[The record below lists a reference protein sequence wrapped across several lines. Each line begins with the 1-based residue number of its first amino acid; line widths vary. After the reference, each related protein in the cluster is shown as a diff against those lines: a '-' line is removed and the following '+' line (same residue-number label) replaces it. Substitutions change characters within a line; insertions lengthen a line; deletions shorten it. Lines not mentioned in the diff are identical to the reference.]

1 MGSNIDWDD
10 TIKKEARGVNGEK
23 LGEVQQITDG
33 YILVQRGLADKV
45 KYYIPQGQTK
55 SFDGSVLKF
64 TISEDEIK
72 SKYMSSIPPPPSSFT
87 KQDSSRIQHS
97 DYDDVS
103 IWQKDEGKVPI
114 RDEKPDVSKH
124 IKEDYI
130 NITKETVTEVKKA
143 QILLTHEEVT
153 IERRPP
159 SGDIQIPEHIFSAGV
174 IKIPFKKEEAIVNKK
189 PYVTEEIVVKKKPI
203 TEMKRVT
210 GDIESGAKRV
220 TGDIESG
227 AKRVTGD
234 IESGAKRVTGD
245 IESGAKRVT
254 GDIESGAKRVT
265 GDIESG
271 AKRVTGDIES
281 EIHNIPNWFH
291 KFKQKTISLF
301 QSHDV

>member
-1 MGSNIDWDD
+1 MSYCIYMGSNIDWND
-10 TIKKEARGVNGEK
+10 TIKKEARGVNDEN
-23 LGEVQQITDG
+23 LGEVQQITDE
-33 YILVQRGLADKV
+33 YILVQRGLTNKE
-45 KYYIPQGQTK
+45 KYYIPQDQAK

-64 TISEDEIK
+64 TISEDVIK

-87 KQDSSRIQHS
+87 KPTSSRIQRS
-97 DYDDVS
+97 EDNNKDFG
-103 IWQKDEGKVPI
+103 QKEEGETKVPI
-114 RDEKPDVSKH
+114 IDETPDVSKH

-130 NITKETVTEVKKA
+130 NITKETMTEVKTA

-159 SGDIQIPEHIFSAGV
+159 SGDMQIPTHVFSAGV
-174 IKIPFKKEEAIVNKK
+174 IKIPFKKEEAVVNKK

-203 TEMKRVT
+203 TETKRVT

-234 IESGAKRVTGD
+234 IEYEEKRVTGDIESGAKRVTGDIEYGAKRVTGD

-254 GDIESGAKRVT
+254 GDIESGENS
-265 GDIESG
+265 IS
-271 AKRVTGDIES
+271 
-281 EIHNIPNWFH
+281 NWFH
-291 KFKQKTISLF
+291 KFK
-301 QSHDV
+301 

>member
-1 MGSNIDWDD
+1 MGSNIDWND
-10 TIKKEARGVNGEK
+10 TIKKEARGVNGED

-33 YILVQRGLADKV
+33 YILVQRGLAGKE
-45 KYYIPQGQTK
+45 KYYIPQGQAK

-64 TISEDEIK
+64 TISEDEMK
-72 SKYMSSIPPPPSSFT
+72 SRYMSDIPPPPSAFT
-87 KQDSSRIQHS
+87 KPTSSRIQLS
-97 DYDDVS
+97 EDNNKDFG
-103 IWQKDEGKVPI
+103 QKEEQETIIPI
-114 RDEKPDVSKH
+114 MEEKLDVSKH

-130 NITKETVTEVKKA
+130 NITKEAITEVKKA

-159 SGDIQIPEHIFSAGV
+159 SGDIQIPTNVFSAGV
-174 IKIPFKKEEAIVNKK
+174 IKIPFKKEEAVVNKK
-189 PYVTEEIVVKKKPI
+189 PYVKEEIVVKKKPI
-203 TEMKRVT
+203 TETKRVT

-254 GDIESGAKRVT
+254 GDIESGVN
-265 GDIESG
+265 
-271 AKRVTGDIES
+271 
-281 EIHNIPNWFH
+281 NIPNWFH
-291 KFKQKTISLF
+291 KFKQKAVSLF